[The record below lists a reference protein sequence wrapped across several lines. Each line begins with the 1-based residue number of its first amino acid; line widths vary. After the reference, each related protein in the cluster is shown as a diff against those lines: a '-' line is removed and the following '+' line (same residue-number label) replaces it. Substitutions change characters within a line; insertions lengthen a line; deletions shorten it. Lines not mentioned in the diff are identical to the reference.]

1 MKNVLTHENG
11 SAVLLA
17 NVDDGT
23 NRLFI
28 NDEEIPSSQ
37 WVGTGNYT
45 KTIDGVT
52 ISITKIANLSGN
64 IVLKKVTDTS
74 FRLVKK
80 AEALQQ
86 SYIGMITTSTTLDTL
101 EKVREVF
108 GSDTTWIQH
117 SGYMLRGATSGVVAN
132 SAAKTGGADTHTL
145 TATEIPAHTHGSKS
159 LTGQFGGNNAG
170 TEWRL
175 QSGHTV
181 GFTQASGIASRV
193 ASGGQAVFN
202 NYLSNIP
209 TSETVYKHIKIDA
222 THTHTSVG
230 GGGAHNNVP
239 NYKSVYIW
247 ERTA

>member
-1 MKNVLTHENG
+1 MKNVLTHKNG

-37 WVGTGNYT
+37 WVGSGNYT

-117 SGYMLRGATSGVVAN
+117 SGYMLRGAASGVVAN
-132 SAAKTGGADTHTL
+132 SAAKTGGADTHIL
-145 TATEIPAHTHGSKS
+145 TETEIPAHTHGSKS
-159 LTGQFGGNNAG
+159 LTGTADMGAGNAYEVNNDGQVVIA
-170 TEWRL
+170 
-175 QSGHTV
+175 V
-181 GFTQASGIASRV
+181 SGIVSSRTTQRQTLQNGSLGYI
-193 ASGGQAVFN
+193 ATYQAKRPN
-202 NYLSNIP
+202 GISIN
-209 TSETVYKHIKIDA
+209 A

-239 NYKSVYIW
+239 NYKNVYIW

>member
-1 MKNVLTHENG
+1 MKNVLTHKNG

-37 WVGTGNYT
+37 WVGSGNYT

-117 SGYMLRGATSGVVAN
+117 SGYMLRGAASGVVAN

-145 TATEIPAHTHGSKS
+145 TESEIPSHRHGIPALSGSAASNGSHTHDFVGIGYPGGSS
-159 LTGQFGGNNAG
+159 LGAQY
-170 TEWRL
+170 
-175 QSGHTV
+175 TV
-181 GFTQASGIASRV
+181 GWGYTDRFAGSNGYAGAHGHSVTTTASNTGYTG
-193 ASGGQAVFN
+193 SGN
-202 NYLSNIP
+202 
-209 TSETVYKHIKIDA
+209 
-222 THTHTSVG
+222 
-230 GGGAHNNVP
+230 AHNNLP
-239 NYKSVYIW
+239 NYKDVYVW

>member
-1 MKNVLTHENG
+1 M
-11 SAVLLA
+11 LLA

-74 FRLVKK
+74 FRLIKK

-117 SGYMLRGATSGVVAN
+117 SGYMLRGAASGVVAN
-132 SAAKTGGADTHTL
+132 SAAKTGGNDNAIIPYHYHSVSRQLLAESAGSHNHYQHFYISSAEAAGRGLAMPDAGFTNRALIYQSATNQ
-145 TATEIPAHTHGSKS
+145 TAYLASGGAHTHYIS
-159 LTGQFGGNNAG
+159 
-170 TEWRL
+170 
-175 QSGHTV
+175 
-181 GFTQASGIASRV
+181 
-193 ASGGQAVFN
+193 
-202 NYLSNIP
+202 
-209 TSETVYKHIKIDA
+209 
-222 THTHTSVG
+222 
-230 GGGAHNNVP
+230 AHNTDYTGENVTNKNLP

-247 ERTA
+247 ERVS

>member
-1 MKNVLTHENG
+1 MKNVLTYRNETIM
-11 SAVLLA
+11 LLA

-117 SGYMLRGATSGVVAN
+117 SGYMLRGAASGVVAN
-132 SAAKTGGADTHTL
+132 SAAKTGGNDNAIIPYHRHG
-145 TATEIPAHTHGSKS
+145 IPALSGSTNSNGYVLNTTFASASNEGYSKV
-159 LTGQFGGNNAG
+159 GGVQPGYFGGQMLVSIGAMNAAS
-170 TEWRL
+170 
-175 QSGHTV
+175 QKNSHTV
-181 GFTQASGIASRV
+181 TIPAS
-193 ASGGQAVFN
+193 N
-202 NYLSNIP
+202 TNYNGEDVTNKNI
-209 TSETVYKHIKIDA
+209 
-222 THTHTSVG
+222 
-230 GGGAHNNVP
+230 P

-247 ERTA
+247 ERVS

>member
-1 MKNVLTHENG
+1 MKNVLTYRNETIM
-11 SAVLLA
+11 LLA

-101 EKVREVF
+101 EKAMNFTLISEGWLRNESTYGDAVTLKVRL
-108 GSDTTWIQH
+108 H
-117 SGYMLRGATSGVVAN
+117 SLV
-132 SAAKTGGADTHTL
+132 
-145 TATEIPAHTHGSKS
+145 
-159 LTGQFGGNNAG
+159 
-170 TEWRL
+170 
-175 QSGHTV
+175 SGHNAKY
-181 GFTQASGIASRV
+181 F
-193 ASGGQAVFN
+193 
-202 NYLSNIP
+202 
-209 TSETVYKHIKIDA
+209 D
-222 THTHTSVG
+222 
-230 GGGAHNNVP
+230 VP
-239 NYKSVYIW
+239 NHMSLDTFLTSLLINNTRK
-247 ERTA
+247 

>member
-1 MKNVLTHENG
+1 MKNVLTYKNETIM
-11 SAVLLA
+11 LLA

-74 FRLVKK
+74 FRLIKK

-117 SGYMLRGATSGVVAN
+117 SGYMLRGAASGVVAN
-132 SAAKTGGADTHTL
+132 SAAKTGGNDNSI
-145 TATEIPAHTHGSKS
+145 IPYHYHSVSRKLLAESA
-159 LTGQFGGNNAG
+159 GG
-170 TEWRL
+170 
-175 QSGHTV
+175 HV
-181 GFTQASGIASRV
+181 
-193 ASGGQAVFN
+193 
-202 NYLSNIP
+202 
-209 TSETVYKHIKIDA
+209 
-222 THTHTSVG
+222 HTSKNYQVQTTY
-230 GGGAHNNVP
+230 GGAHYNPSGSFTIGSLDLSSVMNSAGAHQHYISAHDTNYAGEDVTNKNIP

-247 ERTA
+247 ERVS

>member
-1 MKNVLTHENG
+1 MKNVLTYRNETIM
-11 SAVLLA
+11 LLA
-17 NVDDGT
+17 NVDDST

-37 WVGTGNYT
+37 WVGSGNYT

-117 SGYMLRGATSGVVAN
+117 SGYMLRGAASGVVAN

-145 TATEIPAHTHGSKS
+145 TVNEMPSHNHTNTVSNTGVRRISGSTKN
-159 LTGQFGGNNAG
+159 FGYGYQIGGSPLGSNEWYPNG
-170 TEWRL
+170 TTD
-175 QSGHTV
+175 SHGHTV
-181 GFTQASGIASRV
+181 TIKDKG
-193 ASGGQAVFN
+193 GGQA
-202 NYLSNIP
+202 
-209 TSETVYKHIKIDA
+209 
-222 THTHTSVG
+222 
-230 GGGAHNNVP
+230 HNNLP